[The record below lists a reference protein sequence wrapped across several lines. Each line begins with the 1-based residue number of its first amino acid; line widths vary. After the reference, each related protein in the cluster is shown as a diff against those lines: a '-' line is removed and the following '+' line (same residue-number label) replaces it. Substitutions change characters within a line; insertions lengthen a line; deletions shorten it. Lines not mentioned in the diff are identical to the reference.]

1 MLVGK
6 MTIFEKTLNN
16 ILDGT
21 MQGYISQGLSAH
33 LMVSTFVPLVE
44 TQYTFVDISSAEV
57 TGQDYLAKSMTGI
70 AVTVS
75 NGNIAISS
83 DPIVFGNP
91 ITLPLFRYLVLASGL
106 PGASAAT
113 KKLVAYADL
122 ATGGGA
128 REVVRGALVF
138 NHGADGWF
146 AFSQA

>member
-1 MLVGK
+1 MVVGK
-6 MTIFEKTLNN
+6 MTIFEKTLND

-21 MQGYISQGLSAH
+21 MQGYLSHGFSAH
-33 LMVSTFVPLVE
+33 LLAPAYVPVAD
-44 TQYTFVDISSAEV
+44 TQYSFADISSFEV
-57 TGQDYLAKSMTGI
+57 VGQDYLAKSVTGTAI
-70 AVTVS
+70 TAN
-75 NGNIAISS
+75 NGNVAVGS

-91 ITLPLFRYLVLASGL
+91 ITLPLFRYFVLATGL

-122 ATGGGA
+122 TVGGGA

-138 NHGADGWF
+138 NHGPDGWF